1 MLRGIGLRYA
11 LAFRRTALSSRVS
24 PWIGIYGWNI
34 DTGSI
39 IFQISRHSDNITDF
53 IAVDHLNVFIS
64 CAMDKKIVM
73 WSSTSRRVKG
83 ILTGHQRGVRTL
95 SVYESVML
103 SAGFECNALL
113 WDLTSKE
120 NIAIL
125 KGHRHPIVCAKLMY

>member
-1 MLRGIGLRYA
+1 M
-11 LAFRRTALSSRVS
+11 S

-83 ILTGHQRGVRTL
+83 ILTGHQRGVRCL